1 MKFAKKGVKKNMQRT
16 SSIFKGVIKMKK
28 VLVFILLASLVMCLP
43 ASALKFKDLPDNH
56 WAASAVYDLVKRGI
70 TDGFPD
76 GTFRGNEKLS
86 RYQTAVFL
94 AKMAKSIESKGVS
107 EAQVERLVNKALAKR
122 STSGDGAT
130 VSGTIFASYTKGL
143 SNSTVINNFDVTRAY
158 LTVEKGLG
166 DNASAKLTLDAGNAF
181 LPTIAKSAMLKYAY
195 VDLKDTLS
203 GIIPGVTVDARL
215 GLQPTYWVDY
225 VDGILDLRVVS
236 ASLAQLSAG
245 SGAALIP
252 SDMGL
257 GAMGVIN
264 VAGLPEANYTITA
277 LNGAGNVI
285 ETDAA
290 KTLAGR
296 VDSEV
301 APGVTVAFGAQISDI
316 DRDGTGSKLANAL
329 VAYKADQYEAYGEL
343 MYGQGGIGYSA
354 AGTYNITDKCGVFG
368 RVDIADP
375 SRDVSDDQT
384 TRLFAGVVKKWN
396 PNVKLIADIE
406 GVTVGTGDMSTQ
418 VALRT
423 QIDL

>member
-1 MKFAKKGVKKNMQRT
+1 MQRT
-16 SSIFKGVIKMKK
+16 SSTIKGVNKMKK
-28 VLVFILLASLVMCLP
+28 VLVFLVLAALVLSLPV
-43 ASALKFKDLPDNH
+43 SAQIKFKDMADNH
-56 WAASAVYDLVKRGI
+56 WAADAVYDLVKRGI

-76 GTFRGNEKLS
+76 GTFRGNETLT

-94 AKMAKSIESKGVS
+94 YKMAKSIESKGVS
-107 EAQVERLVNKALAKR
+107 EAQVERLVNKVLAKK
-122 STSGDGAT
+122 SMSGNGAA

-166 DNASAKLTLDAGNAF
+166 DNASAKLTLDAGSAF
-181 LPTIAKSAMLKYAY
+181 IPTQTKPSILKYAY
-195 VDLKDTLS
+195 VDLNNTLQGAIS
-203 GIIPGVTVDARL
+203 GVTVNARF

-236 ASLAQLSAG
+236 TSLAGLSAG
-245 SGAALIP
+245 SGAGLVT

-264 VAGLPEANYTITA
+264 VAGLPEANYVITA
-277 LNGAGNVI
+277 LNGAGNVV

-296 VDSEV
+296 VDAVV
-301 APGVTVAFGAQISDI
+301 APGVTLALGAQASNV
-316 DRDGTGSKLANAL
+316 DRDGTGAKLLNAL
-329 VAYKADQYEAYGEL
+329 VAYDADLYKVYGEL
-343 MYGQGGIGYSA
+343 LYGQNGIGYSV
-354 AGTYNITDKCGVFG
+354 AGTYDITDKCGVFG

-375 SRDVSDDQT
+375 DRNVSDDQT
-384 TRLFAGVVKKWN
+384 TRLFAGVSKDWN
-396 PNVKLIADIE
+396 SNVKLIADLE

-418 VALRT
+418 VVLRS
-423 QIDL
+423 QINL